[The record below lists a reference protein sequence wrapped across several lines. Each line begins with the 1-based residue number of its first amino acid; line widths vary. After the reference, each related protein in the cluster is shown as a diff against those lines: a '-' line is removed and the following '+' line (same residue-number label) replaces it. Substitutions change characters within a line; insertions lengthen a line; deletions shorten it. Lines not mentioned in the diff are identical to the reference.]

1 MQSGNST
8 HWYGRGSRHYRGSY
22 RGWNPF
28 QERFSQK
35 YWHRPLPRDQRRF
48 NLDSRNRLRQ
58 QEYIGQPDPK
68 HRNYFSPQTSS
79 TFNSGPSRG
88 KILKNKR
95 FVSYYYTS
103 EPKTEVEK
111 LETNLEST
119 SEQRDS
125 SEKQAPQKSK
135 CKLSTVV
142 VESSENIPVA
152 NTEAGTSGNLGIFLE
167 SSENKVSESK
177 ERFLTHKT
185 KKSECCVTE
194 KPETQKHNDREQQN
208 QRSVVDQSSF
218 SEKDQIAKQKI
229 LKIKDKSCKSSASS
243 EVKLKADFDILS
255 NSTLK
260 LQEMNPSVEKK
271 VSPGLS
277 KEKTCF
283 DDLPKTSKKS
293 LGGMGGS
300 ISKEK
305 MLSEKTFSHISGVPM
320 KDSVSNVKKSTSEL
334 QKEHIKSSC
343 EKGDSCK
350 NSPKAP
356 VTNIFT
362 KLKQEG
368 RAKMS
373 APSKGDPMQNQ
384 ALLKLAVSRE
394 TTSPAAMIRQAP
406 HDKRPISA
414 SLPLSKMAGLKNIL
428 NSFMKTSISQVLR
441 TKIDSQSETRSE
453 SSDHSSTHLSE
464 SLEKSDS
471 KVKNETKDKVAETV
485 EKTVNT
491 GETPHAENEQRTS
504 GNSKEEEHT
513 SEDHPDESCADRS
526 RIESLSSPQARQPIK
541 ARKTCPISSTPK
553 SPVPPTSSPVPSTLG
568 VLQNAVLTRQQTVL
582 KAITGKK
589 KKKSRHF
596 KGATYDLYL
605 SKRKKKSKERLGEF
619 SQHKDDASSIAGTE
633 TTGSYIDSEEESS
646 RGSEELR
653 TSSEL
658 SFQDDESDYS
668 RLSSGRKSAEI
679 PTNEN
684 RDYVKTETPVFQSEQ
699 KPEGLS
705 LGDSLEKQDTE
716 DNLIDSK
723 IQHQH
728 VGETSKNEQ
737 MEVSDRPCSPV
748 TSRCHEVERVEEM
761 EVDNEDS
768 IPTNADTKEDAAV
781 LPTEEPAVP
790 EPSDVVVDKNV
801 KKAEEVSIMKEASD
815 ENLMATSET
824 IENGSYVP
832 MDTKSFTSSIAS
844 SVKSRQRVKRHLLD
858 DHVDMDSLSVSSSV
872 STGSDVFGQKK
883 AKKAF
888 RGTIGSAVVVPSPA
902 GDAGP
907 GLLPRVEIV
916 VDSKFP
922 LISSCTCQGTPLD
935 AKTTQ
940 TAEAKIYCQA
950 IDAISGRLVGCCNPV
965 TSHQLVRPSVKIPF
979 TAMCEVHLWRLAHH
993 HCCPSCGVFCTQ
1005 GDFVQCVTTNK
1016 GKRQIHLFH
1025 KRCKT
1030 IQDNGEDPQCPHCGR
1045 SSGLKPIRL
1054 ELNTPTPPIFYL
1066 SQKPLFTA
1074 PKAKMAF
1081 SRQVESKQEEQEETV
1096 PSRSFQVPDTGKV
1109 LSSAGLPLGPD
1120 RTQLE
1125 ALLVALASDKLQN
1138 VRYTVKSFYAP
1149 AKSGNVEK
1157 ILQLIALGFDPNHKF
1172 EDHDNETPLHV
1183 AASSGHLVVVHLLL
1197 QAGAVLDHLTNQ
1209 LYTPLMYSVQ
1219 AGHTSVVEYLVKAG
1233 AQLDA
1238 RGEDGMTALHLAAR
1252 CGSVEICKVLLD
1264 TGRINVNIQDDGG
1277 WTPVIWASEHSK
1289 PVVVRLL
1296 LERGADPNLRD
1307 NEENVALHWSAF
1319 SGCLEISQLFLD
1331 IGCDL
1336 GAVNEHGDTPLHI
1349 ASRQDNYD
1357 SVVLF
1362 LARGADVEAQ
1372 NKENELPIA

>member
-1 MQSGNST
+1 M
-8 HWYGRGSRHYRGSY
+8 
-22 RGWNPF
+22 
-28 QERFSQK
+28 
-35 YWHRPLPRDQRRF
+35 
-48 NLDSRNRLRQ
+48 
-58 QEYIGQPDPK
+58 
-68 HRNYFSPQTSS
+68 
-79 TFNSGPSRG
+79 
-88 KILKNKR
+88 
-95 FVSYYYTS
+95 
-103 EPKTEVEK
+103 
-111 LETNLEST
+111 
-119 SEQRDS
+119 
-125 SEKQAPQKSK
+125 
-135 CKLSTVV
+135 
-142 VESSENIPVA
+142 
-152 NTEAGTSGNLGIFLE
+152 
-167 SSENKVSESK
+167 
-177 ERFLTHKT
+177 
-185 KKSECCVTE
+185 
-194 KPETQKHNDREQQN
+194 
-208 QRSVVDQSSF
+208 
-218 SEKDQIAKQKI
+218 
-229 LKIKDKSCKSSASS
+229 
-243 EVKLKADFDILS
+243 
-255 NSTLK
+255 
-260 LQEMNPSVEKK
+260 
-271 VSPGLS
+271 
-277 KEKTCF
+277 
-283 DDLPKTSKKS
+283 
-293 LGGMGGS
+293 
-300 ISKEK
+300 
-305 MLSEKTFSHISGVPM
+305 
-320 KDSVSNVKKSTSEL
+320 
-334 QKEHIKSSC
+334 
-343 EKGDSCK
+343 
-350 NSPKAP
+350 
-356 VTNIFT
+356 TNIFT

-394 TTSPAAMIRQAP
+394 TTSPAAMIRQTS
-406 HDKRPISA
+406 HEKRPISA

-464 SLEKSDS
+464 SLEKSES
-471 KVKNETKDKVAETV
+471 KVKSETKVKVAETV
-485 EKTVNT
+485 EKTVNV
-491 GETPHAENEQRTS
+491 GDAPHSENNQRTS
-504 GNSKEEEHT
+504 ASSKGEERT
-513 SEDHPDESCADRS
+513 SEDHFDESHVDRS
-526 RIESLSSPQARQPIK
+526 RIESLSSPQTRQPVK
-541 ARKTCPISSTPK
+541 ARKTCPVSSTPK
-553 SPVPPTSSPVPSTLG
+553 SPVPATSSPDPPTLG
-568 VLQNAVLTRQQTVL
+568 VLQNAVLTRQN
-582 KAITGKK
+582 GFESNNREEE
-589 KKKSRHF
+589 KKSRHF

-605 SKRKKKSKERLGEF
+605 SKRKKKSRERLGEY

-679 PTNEN
+679 STNEN
-684 RDYVKTETPVFQSEQ
+684 RDYIKTETPAFQSEQ

-705 LGDSLEKQDTE
+705 LAHSLEKQDND
-716 DNLIDSK
+716 DNLTDSK
-723 IQHQH
+723 TQHQR
-728 VGETSKNEQ
+728 VGEASKNEQ
-737 MEVSDRPCSPV
+737 LEVSDKPCSPV

-801 KKAEEVSIMKEASD
+801 KKAEDVSIMKDVSD
-815 ENLMATSET
+815 ENIMGNSET

-888 RGTIGSAVVVPSPA
+888 RGTVGSAVVVPSPND
-902 GDAGP
+902 DAAP

-1005 GDFVQCVTTNK
+1005 GDFIQCVTTNK

-1081 SRQVESKQEEQEETV
+1081 SRQVESKEEEEEETV
-1096 PSRSFQVPDTGKV
+1096 PSRSFKVPDTGKV

-1125 ALLVALASDKLQN
+1125 ALLVALANDKLQN
-1138 VRYTVKSFYAP
+1138 VRYTVKSFYAS
-1149 AKSGNVEK
+1149 AKAGNVEK

-1172 EDHDNETPLHV
+1172 EDHDNETPLHI

-1197 QAGAVLDHLTNQ
+1197 QAGAVFDHLTNQ
-1209 LYTPLMYSVQ
+1209 LYTPLMYSVE

-1252 CGSVEICKVLLD
+1252 CGNVEICKVLLD

-1289 PVVVRLL
+1289 PAVVRLL

-1307 NEENVALHWSAF
+1307 NEENIALHWSAF

-1362 LARGADVEAQ
+1362 LARGGNVEAL
-1372 NKENELPIA
+1372 NKENELAIACCLNQNSPTWMVLKMNRELKRLTANRIHRAERIVQRDISRGKELNPIQCVNGLDSEGAPDDYLYIVDNCETSPINIDRTITSLQSCRCEDDCTSPSCTCATISFKCWYDKEGRLLPEFNMLDPPMIFECNRACLCWKNCNNRLLQHGITCRLQLFRTKGKGWGVRTLKEIPKGTFICEYVGEIISDSEADKREDDSYLFDLDNRDGETFCLDARYYGNVSRFINHLCEPNLVPVKVFVDHQDLSFPRIAFFSSRDIQPQEELGFDYGEKFWVIKYKNFTCGCGSPKCRYSKETIHTTLENYYHRLKEEQGDDPSRVLQQE